1 MAGLNDCGHG
11 HAVCYW
17 HRYAAMARLLIPG
30 RLSPQARNPRAALR
44 RRRSA
49 FPTWVCKG
57 MMFRVEQVTEV
68 YAYCDAKD
76 RACRGVALTL
86 RDCELTDALIIVE
99 ERDITAHLDPT

>member
-1 MAGLNDCGHG
+1 
-11 HAVCYW
+11 
-17 HRYAAMARLLIPG
+17 
-30 RLSPQARNPRAALR
+30 
-44 RRRSA
+44 
-49 FPTWVCKG
+49 

-99 ERDITAHLDPT
+99 ERDITAHLDPTYNHDNLVMDSARTSGLGRLLADWLQASFQSHI